1 MAQIT
6 GFDRSLYYDD
16 LNVGDTYVSQS
27 RTITEGDVMLFA
39 GLTGDHV
46 QLHTSRQYAEKSR
59 WGQPIAHGMLTL
71 CISYGLNALTG
82 LFENSVVASLE
93 QNHIK
98 DLAPVFFGDSIHNMT
113 TITAK
118 RVCSSKPQFA
128 ILERH
133 TDVINQRDEVVL
145 SYDSVV
151 MIKTKRDDKPFD

>member
-27 RTITEGDVMLFA
+27 RTIT
-39 GLTGDHV
+39 
-46 QLHTSRQYAEKSR
+46 
-59 WGQPIAHGMLTL
+59 
-71 CISYGLNALTG
+71 
-82 LFENSVVASLE
+82 
-93 QNHIK
+93 
-98 DLAPVFFGDSIHNMT
+98 
-113 TITAK
+113 AK
-118 RVCSSKPQFA
+118 RICSSKPQFA

-151 MIKTKRDDKPFD
+151 MIKTKRDDKPVD

>member
-59 WGQPIAHGMLTL
+59 WGSPSRT
-71 CISYGLNALTG
+71 
-82 LFENSVVASLE
+82 
-93 QNHIK
+93 
-98 DLAPVFFGDSIHNMT
+98 
-113 TITAK
+113 
-118 RVCSSKPQFA
+118 VC
-128 ILERH
+128 
-133 TDVINQRDEVVL
+133 
-145 SYDSVV
+145 
-151 MIKTKRDDKPFD
+151 